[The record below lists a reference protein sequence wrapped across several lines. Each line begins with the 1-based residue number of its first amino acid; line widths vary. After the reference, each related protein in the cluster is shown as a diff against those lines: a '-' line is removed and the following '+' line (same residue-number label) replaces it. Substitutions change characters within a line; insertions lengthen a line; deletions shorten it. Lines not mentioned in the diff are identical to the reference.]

1 MQQSSEVRANTL
13 GQINQLLEEQIQ
25 SQAEEIEV
33 QRKDLEYWK
42 NHRYRYTKNKINQTI
57 ATKRAS
63 EYVQTDDISK

>member
-1 MQQSSEVRANTL
+1 MHQSVEVRAKTLEEINT
-13 GQINQLLEEQIQ
+13 LLEEQIQ

-63 EYVQTDDISK
+63 EYV